1 MRRCT
6 RRSFLAL
13 AAAGATA
20 AVLGIPGC
28 ARGAGAGGI
37 GVAGGSGAR
46 GRASAGAQADGLLSV
61 DLFAFDTFV
70 TLRAACSGD
79 VLRAM
84 TDRCAYFESIFSRTR
99 KDSDVPA
106 INAAGGKP
114 VSVSFET
121 ADIIQK
127 SLAYSEQT
135 GGLFDISIGAVS
147 ELWDFKNGVVPS
159 EQAIAQALPHVGYQG
174 IAVKGQAVQLKD
186 AQARIDLGGIAKGY
200 VADDLV
206 QYLVEQGC
214 ESACLDIGGTIR
226 TIGNKPNGEPWRIG
240 VRTSID
246 GAVAGAADGA
256 ADDGV
261 FGGDADDSASGAAA
275 GDGSWSNSASSGASS
290 SGGSS
295 SAASGSG
302 SRDGENLVV
311 VAGAEG
317 LSVVTSGLTERAF
330 VQGGKTYWH
339 ILDPRTG
346 YPVDS
351 RIASAS
357 IMGARALDGEGFTKP
372 LFMMEYVD
380 ALAWVEAMPSV
391 EAVLV
396 GRDGQV
402 MTTSRVP
409 I

>member
-6 RRSFLAL
+6 RRTFFTLAAIGASAAAWGL
-13 AAAGATA
+13 SGCSGGVGAAAGSKAT
-20 AVLGIPGC
+20 
-28 ARGAGAGGI
+28 R
-37 GVAGGSGAR
+37 
-46 GRASAGAQADGLLSV
+46 RASADAQVDGLLSV

-79 VLRAM
+79 VLSAM

-99 KDSDVPA
+99 KESDVSA

-121 ADIIQK
+121 ADIIQR

-174 IAVKGQAVQLKD
+174 IVVNGQAVQLKD
-186 AQARIDLGGIAKGY
+186 VQARIDLGGIAKGY
-200 VADDLV
+200 VADDLA

-246 GAVAGAADGA
+246 GTVAGAADGGVSGSD

-261 FGGDADDSASGAAA
+261 AGAAGNGASGVAA
-275 GDGSWSNSASSGASS
+275 GDGLWSDGASSGASS
-290 SGGSS
+290 SGSFS

-357 IMGARALDGEGFTKP
+357 IMGARALAGEGFTKP
-372 LFMMEYVD
+372 LFMMEPVD
-380 ALAWVEAMPSV
+380 ALAWIEAMPSV

-396 GRDGQV
+396 GCDGQV
-402 MTTSRVP
+402 MTTSRVS

>member
-6 RRSFLAL
+6 RRTFFTLAAIGASAAAWGL
-13 AAAGATA
+13 SSCSGGVSAAAGSK
-20 AVLGIPGC
+20 
-28 ARGAGAGGI
+28 AG
-37 GVAGGSGAR
+37 
-46 GRASAGAQADGLLSV
+46 GRASTDAQVDGLLPV

-79 VLRAM
+79 VLSAM

-99 KDSDVPA
+99 KESDVSA

-121 ADIIQK
+121 ADIIRK

-147 ELWDFKNGVVPS
+147 ELWDFKNGIVPS

-174 IAVKGQAVQLKD
+174 IAVNGQAVQLKD
-186 AQARIDLGGIAKGY
+186 PHARIDLGGIAKGY
-200 VADDLV
+200 VADDLA

-226 TIGNKPNGEPWRIG
+226 TIGNKPNGESWRIG
-240 VRTSID
+240 VRTSIE
-246 GAVAGAADGA
+246 
-256 ADDGV
+256 GV
-261 FGGDADDSASGAAA
+261 SPGGVVGGDA
-275 GDGSWSNSASSGASS
+275 GDGSSGAVSGDGSWGDSASSGVPSP
-290 SGGSS
+290 GSFS
-295 SAASGSG
+295 SAASGSSGKG
-302 SRDGENLVV
+302 SENLVV

-317 LSVVTSGLTERAF
+317 LSVVTSGLTERTF
-330 VQGGKTYWH
+330 VQDGKTYWH

-357 IMGARALDGEGFTKP
+357 IIGAHALDGEGFTKP
-372 LFMMEYVD
+372 LFMMDPVD
-380 ALAWVEAMPSV
+380 ALAWIEAMPLV

-402 MTTSRVP
+402 MATSRVP
-409 I
+409 M

>member
-70 TLRAACSGD
+70 TLRAACSGE
-79 VLRAM
+79 VLSAM

-200 VADDLV
+200 VADDLA

-246 GAVAGAADGA
+246 GVSPDGDLGDDAGDGIFDAAVSDGSR
-256 ADDGV
+256 
-261 FGGDADDSASGAAA
+261 GGGASGAR
-275 GDGSWSNSASSGASS
+275 SLGASS
-290 SGGSS
+290 SV
-295 SAASGSG
+295 ASGLG
-302 SRDGENLVV
+302 GQDDENLVV
-311 VAGAEG
+311 VADAEG
-317 LSVVTSGLTERAF
+317 LSIVTSGLTERAF
-330 VQGGKTYWH
+330 VQDGKTYWH

-346 YPVDS
+346 YPVDG

-357 IMGARALDGEGFTKP
+357 IMSTNALDGEGFTKP
-372 LFMMEYVD
+372 LFMMEPVD
-380 ALAWVEAMPSV
+380 ALAWIEAMPLV
-391 EAVLV
+391 GAVLV
-396 GRDGQV
+396 GHDGRV
-402 MTTSRVP
+402 MMTSSVS

>member
-1 MRRCT
+1 MQRRCFE
-6 RRSFLAL
+6 RHDRS
-13 AAAGATA
+13 
-20 AVLGIPGC
+20 V
-28 ARGAGAGGI
+28 R
-37 GVAGGSGAR
+37 
-46 GRASAGAQADGLLSV
+46 
-61 DLFAFDTFV
+61 
-70 TLRAACSGD
+70 
-79 VLRAM
+79 VLRVDFFAH
-84 TDRCAYFESIFSRTR
+84 TDRKRCFR
-99 KDSDVPA
+99 
-106 INAAGGKP
+106 
-114 VSVSFET
+114 ET

-127 SLAYSEQT
+127 SLAYSERT

-174 IAVKGQAVQLKD
+174 IVVNGQAVQLKD
-186 AQARIDLGGIAKGY
+186 AHARIDLGGIAKGY
-200 VADDLV
+200 VADDLA

-226 TIGNKPNGEPWRIG
+226 TIGDKPNGEPWRIG
-240 VRTSID
+240 VRTSGDGVLTD
-246 GAVAGAADGA
+246 GAVDGDVFGSD
-256 ADDGV
+256 ADDG
-261 FGGDADDSASGAAA
+261 ASGAAA
-275 GDGSWSNSASSGASS
+275 GDGLWSDGASS
-290 SGGSS
+290 DVPSPRGSS
-295 SAASGSG
+295 SAASGLRG
-302 SRDGENLVV
+302 RDGENLVV

-357 IMGARALDGEGFTKP
+357 IMSAHALDGEGFTKP
-372 LFMMEYVD
+372 LFMMEPVD
-380 ALAWVEAMPSV
+380 ALAWIEAMPSV
-391 EAVLV
+391 EVVLV

>member
-6 RRSFLAL
+6 RRTFFTL
-13 AAAGATA
+13 AAIGASTA
-20 AVLGIPGC
+20 AWGLSGC
-28 ARGAGAGGI
+28 VGGVSAAASSKAG
-37 GVAGGSGAR
+37 
-46 GRASAGAQADGLLSV
+46 GRASADAQVDGLLSV

-79 VLRAM
+79 VLSAM

-99 KDSDVPA
+99 KESDVSA

-159 EQAIAQALPHVGYQG
+159 DQAIAQALPHVGYQG
-174 IAVKGQAVQLKD
+174 IVVNGQAVQLKD

-214 ESACLDIGGTIR
+214 ESACLDVGGTIR

-246 GAVAGAADGA
+246 GAVAGAAGNGASGGA
-256 ADDGV
+256 A
-261 FGGDADDSASGAAA
+261 GGGLW
-275 GDGSWSNSASSGASS
+275 GDGASSGASS
-290 SGGSS
+290 SGSFS

-330 VQGGKTYWH
+330 VQDGKAYWH

-357 IMGARALDGEGFTKP
+357 IMGACALDGEGFTKP
-372 LFMMEYVD
+372 LFMMEPVD
-380 ALAWVEAMPSV
+380 ALAWVEAMSSV

-396 GRDGQV
+396 GRDGQI

>member
-6 RRSFLAL
+6 RRTFFTLAAIGASAAAWGL
-13 AAAGATA
+13 SSCAGSVSAAAGSKATRRTS
-20 AVLGIPGC
+20 VD
-28 ARGAGAGGI
+28 
-37 GVAGGSGAR
+37 
-46 GRASAGAQADGLLSV
+46 AQVDGLLSV

-79 VLRAM
+79 VLSAM

-99 KDSDVPA
+99 KESDVSA

-114 VSVSFET
+114 VSMSFET

-135 GGLFDISIGAVS
+135 CGLFDISIGAVS

-174 IAVKGQAVQLKD
+174 IVVNGQAVQLKD

-200 VADDLV
+200 VADDLT

-240 VRTSID
+240 VRMSID
-246 GAVAGAADGA
+246 GTVAGAAGN
-256 ADDGV
+256 G
-261 FGGDADDSASGAAA
+261 ASGAAA
-275 GDGSWSNSASSGASS
+275 GDSSWSDGASSGAFS
-290 SGGSS
+290 SGSSS

-302 SRDGENLVV
+302 GRDGENLVV
-311 VAGAEG
+311 VADTEG

-330 VQGGKTYWH
+330 VQDGKAYWH

-351 RIASAS
+351 SIASAS
-357 IMGARALDGEGFTKP
+357 IMGALALDGEGFTKP
-372 LFMMEYVD
+372 LFMMEPVD
-380 ALAWVEAMPSV
+380 ALAWIEAMPSV

-402 MTTSRVP
+402 MTTSHVP

>member
-1 MRRCT
+1 MHRCT
-6 RRSFLAL
+6 RRSFLTL
-13 AAAGATA
+13 AAVGATA
-20 AVLGIPGC
+20 AALGVSGC
-28 ARGAGAGGI
+28 VGGAGIGNGAGT
-37 GVAGGSGAR
+37 
-46 GRASAGAQADGLLSV
+46 AGAHSSQGGQLDASVDGLLSV

-70 TLRAACSGD
+70 TLRAACDGKI
-79 VLRAM
+79 LTAM

-99 KDSDVPA
+99 KDSDVSA
-106 INAAGGKP
+106 INAAGGRP

-121 ADIIQK
+121 ADIVRK

-159 EQAIAQALPHVGYQG
+159 SDAIAQALPHVGYQG
-174 IAVKGQAVQLKD
+174 IAVDGQEVQLKD

-200 VADDLV
+200 VADDLA
-206 QYLVEQGC
+206 QYLMEQGC

-226 TIGNKPNGEPWRIG
+226 TIGIKPNGEPWRIG

-246 GAVAGAADGA
+246 GVLPDGDPSSDVGDGA
-256 ADDGV
+256 SDAAASDG
-261 FGGDADDSASGAAA
+261 FRSGGDSGAR
-275 GDGSWSNSASSGASS
+275 SSGASS
-290 SGGSS
+290 S
-295 SAASGSG
+295 AASGLG
-302 SRDGENLVV
+302 GRDDENLVV

-330 VQGGKTYWH
+330 VQNGKTYWH

-351 RIASAS
+351 RITSAS
-357 IMGARALDGEGFTKP
+357 IMSANALDGEGFTKP
-372 LFMMEYVD
+372 LFMMEPVN
-380 ALAWVEAMPSV
+380 ALAWIEAMPSV

-402 MTTSRVP
+402 MTTSSVP

>member
-1 MRRCT
+1 MYRCT
-6 RRSFLAL
+6 RRTFFTL

-20 AVLGIPGC
+20 AALGIPGC
-28 ARGAGAGGI
+28 ARGVGAGGI
-37 GVAGGSGAR
+37 GAAAGSKAG
-46 GRASAGAQADGLLSV
+46 GRASTDAQVDGLLSV

-70 TLRAACSGD
+70 TLRAACSGE
-79 VLRAM
+79 VLSAM
-84 TDRCAYFESIFSRTR
+84 VDRCSYFESIFSRTR
-99 KDSDVPA
+99 KGSDVSA

-121 ADIIQK
+121 TDIIQK

-159 EQAIAQALPHVGYQG
+159 DQAIAQALPHVGYQG
-174 IAVKGQAVQLKD
+174 IAVNGQEVQLKD
-186 AQARIDLGGIAKGY
+186 ARACIDLGGIAKGY
-200 VADDLV
+200 IADDLA

-226 TIGNKPNGEPWRIG
+226 TIGSKPNGESWRIG

-246 GAVAGAADGA
+246 DVLPDRDPGGDVGDGA
-256 ADDGV
+256 SGVAASDG
-261 FGGDADDSASGAAA
+261 FWSDGASGAC
-275 GDGSWSNSASSGASS
+275 SSGT
-290 SGGSS
+290 SS
-295 SAASGSG
+295 SAASSLEGKS
-302 SRDGENLVV
+302 SESLVV

-317 LSVVTSGLTERAF
+317 LSVVTSGLSERVF
-330 VQGGKTYWH
+330 VQNGKTYWH

-357 IMGARALDGEGFTKP
+357 IMSANALDGEGLTKP
-372 LFMMEYVD
+372 LFMMEPVD
-380 ALAWVEAMPSV
+380 ALAWIEAMPSV

>member
-1 MRRCT
+1 MRTCT
-6 RRSFLAL
+6 RRTFFSLAAIGASAAAL
-13 AAAGATA
+13 GVSGCAGGASAAAG
-20 AVLGIPGC
+20 LK
-28 ARGAGAGGI
+28 AGK
-37 GVAGGSGAR
+37 
-46 GRASAGAQADGLLSV
+46 RASADTQVDGLLSV

-70 TLRAACSGD
+70 TLRAACNGD
-79 VLRAM
+79 VLSAM
-84 TDRCAYFESIFSRTR
+84 TDRCAYFESIFSRT
-99 KDSDVPA
+99 KKESDVSA

-174 IAVKGQAVQLKD
+174 IVVNGQAVQLKD

-200 VADDLV
+200 VADDLA

-246 GAVAGAADGA
+246 GAVAGVADG
-256 ADDGV
+256 GV
-261 FGGDADDSASGAAA
+261 SGGAA
-275 GDGSWSNSASSGASS
+275 GDGVSGGAAGDGLWSDGASSSVSS

-330 VQGGKTYWH
+330 VQDGKTYWH

-357 IMGARALDGEGFTKP
+357 IMSACALGGEGFTKP
-372 LFMMEYVD
+372 LFMMEPVD
-380 ALAWVEAMPSV
+380 ALAWIEAMPSV
-391 EAVLV
+391 EVVLV

>member
-6 RRSFLAL
+6 RKTFFTLAAIGASAAAWGFSGCAGSVS
-13 AAAGATA
+13 AAAGSK
-20 AVLGIPGC
+20 
-28 ARGAGAGGI
+28 AGK
-37 GVAGGSGAR
+37 
-46 GRASAGAQADGLLSV
+46 RASADAQVDGLLSV

-79 VLRAM
+79 VLSAM

-99 KDSDVPA
+99 KESDVSA
-106 INAAGGKP
+106 INAADGKP

-127 SLAYSEQT
+127 SLAYSERT
-135 GGLFDISIGAVS
+135 GGLFDISIGTVS

-174 IAVKGQAVQLKD
+174 IVVNGQAVQLKD
-186 AQARIDLGGIAKGY
+186 ARARIDLGGIAKGY
-200 VADDLV
+200 VADDLA

-226 TIGNKPNGEPWRIG
+226 TIGSKPNGEPWRIG
-240 VRTSID
+240 VRTSGD
-246 GAVAGAADGA
+246 GVLADGA
-256 ADDGV
+256 ADGGV
-261 FGGDADDSASGAAA
+261 FGSDADDGASGAAA
-275 GDGSWSNSASSGASS
+275 GDGLWSDGVSSGVPSPR
-290 SGGSS
+290 GSS

-311 VAGAEG
+311 VADAEG

-330 VQGGKTYWH
+330 VQDGKAYWH

-351 RIASAS
+351 SIASAS
-357 IMGARALDGEGFTKP
+357 IMGALALDGEGFTKP
-372 LFMMEYVD
+372 LFMMEPVD
-380 ALAWVEAMPSV
+380 ALAWIEAMPSV

-402 MTTSRVP
+402 MTTSHVP

>member
-6 RRSFLAL
+6 RRTFFTL
-13 AAAGATA
+13 AA
-20 AVLGIPGC
+20 
-28 ARGAGAGGI
+28 I
-37 GVAGGSGAR
+37 G
-46 GRASAGAQADGLLSV
+46 ASAAAWGFSGCVGSVSAAGSKATRRTSVDAQVDGLLSV

-79 VLRAM
+79 VLSTM

-99 KDSDVPA
+99 KESDVSA

-174 IAVKGQAVQLKD
+174 IVVNGQAVQLKD

-200 VADDLV
+200 VADDLA

-246 GAVAGAADGA
+246 GVLPDGA
-256 ADDGV
+256 VNGDVFGSDADDG
-261 FGGDADDSASGAAA
+261 ASGAAA
-275 GDGSWSNSASSGASS
+275 GDGSWSDDASSGAFSPR
-290 SGGSS
+290 GSS
-295 SAASGSG
+295 SAASGLRG
-302 SRDGENLVV
+302 RDGENLVV
-311 VAGAEG
+311 VADTEG

-372 LFMMEYVD
+372 LFMMEPVD
-380 ALAWVEAMPSV
+380 ALAWIEAMPSV

>member
-6 RRSFLAL
+6 RRTFFTL
-13 AAAGATA
+13 AAVGATA
-20 AVLGIPGC
+20 AALGIPGC
-28 ARGAGAGGI
+28 ARGAGAGG
-37 GVAGGSGAR
+37 VVAAGGSGA
-46 GRASAGAQADGLLSV
+46 GGCASANAQADGLLSV

-70 TLRAACSGD
+70 ALRAACSGE
-79 VLRAM
+79 VLSAM
-84 TDRCAYFESIFSRTR
+84 VDRCSYFESIFSRTR
-99 KDSDVPA
+99 KDSDVSS
-106 INAAGGKP
+106 INVAGGKP

-159 EQAIAQALPHVGYQG
+159 EQAIAQALPHVGYRG
-174 IAVKGQAVQLKD
+174 IVVNGQAVQLKD
-186 AQARIDLGGIAKGY
+186 ARARIDLGGIAKGY
-200 VADDLV
+200 VADDLA

-226 TIGNKPNGEPWRIG
+226 TIGSKPNGESWRIG

-246 GAVAGAADGA
+246 DVLPDGTAGSD
-256 ADDGV
+256 
-261 FGGDADDSASGAAA
+261 A
-275 GDGSWSNSASSGASS
+275 GDDLWGDGASSGVPSP
-290 SGGSS
+290 GGSS
-295 SAASGSG
+295 FAASGSDG
-302 SRDGENLVV
+302 RDGESLVM

-330 VQGGKTYWH
+330 VQDGKTYWH

-357 IMGARALDGEGFTKP
+357 IMGACALDGEGFTKP
-372 LFMMEYVD
+372 LFMMEPVD
-380 ALAWVEAMPSV
+380 ALAWIEAMPSI

>member
-1 MRRCT
+1 MRTCT
-6 RRSFLAL
+6 RRTFFTLVAIGAS
-13 AAAGATA
+13 AAA
-20 AVLGIPGC
+20 LGVPGC
-28 ARGAGAGGI
+28 ARGTGAGGI
-37 GVAGGSGAR
+37 GAAGSGVG
-46 GRASAGAQADGLLSV
+46 GRASADAQVDGLLSV

-79 VLRAM
+79 VLSAM

-99 KDSDVPA
+99 KESDVSA

-135 GGLFDISIGAVS
+135 GGLFDISIGVVS

-159 EQAIAQALPHVGYQG
+159 DQAIAQALPHVGYQG
-174 IAVKGQAVQLKD
+174 IVVNGQAVQLKD

-246 GAVAGAADGA
+246 GAVAGAAD
-256 ADDGV
+256 DGV
-261 FGGDADDSASGAAA
+261 FGGDTDDSASGAAA

-330 VQGGKTYWH
+330 VQDGKAYWH

-357 IMGARALDGEGFTKP
+357 IMSACALDGEGFTKP
-372 LFMMEYVD
+372 LFMMDPVD
-380 ALAWVEAMPSV
+380 ALAWIEAMPSV

-402 MTTSRVP
+402 ITTSRVL

>member
-1 MRRCT
+1 MHRCT
-6 RRSFLAL
+6 RRTFFTL

-20 AVLGIPGC
+20 AALGIPGC

-37 GVAGGSGAR
+37 GAAAGPKAG
-46 GRASAGAQADGLLSV
+46 GRASTDAQVDGLLSV

-70 TLRAACSGD
+70 TLRAACSGK
-79 VLRAM
+79 VLSAM
-84 TDRCAYFESIFSRTR
+84 VDRCSYFESIFSRTR
-99 KDSDVPA
+99 KGSDVSA

-114 VSVSFET
+114 VSVSLET

-159 EQAIAQALPHVGYQG
+159 DQAIAQALPHIGYRG
-174 IAVKGQAVQLKD
+174 IVVNGQAVQLKD

-200 VADDLV
+200 VADDLA

-226 TIGNKPNGEPWRIG
+226 TIGSKPNGEPWRIG
-240 VRTSID
+240 VQTSIE
-246 GAVAGAADGA
+246 
-256 ADDGV
+256 GV
-261 FGGDADDSASGAAA
+261 SPGGDVGSDA
-275 GDGSWSNSASSGASS
+275 GDGFWGESALSGASS
-290 SGGSS
+290 FGSFS
-295 SAASGSG
+295 SAASDSSG
-302 SRDGENLVV
+302 RDGENLVV
-311 VAGAEG
+311 IAGAEG

-357 IMGARALDGEGFTKP
+357 ITGAHALDGEGFTKP
-372 LFMMEYVD
+372 LFMMEPVD
-380 ALAWVEAMPSV
+380 ALAWIEAMPLV

-402 MTTSRVP
+402 MATSRVP

>member
-1 MRRCT
+1 MHRCT
-6 RRSFLAL
+6 RRTFFTLAAIGASAAVWGFSGCAGSVS
-13 AAAGATA
+13 AAAGSK
-20 AVLGIPGC
+20 
-28 ARGAGAGGI
+28 AG
-37 GVAGGSGAR
+37 
-46 GRASAGAQADGLLSV
+46 GRASTDAQVDGLLSV

-79 VLRAM
+79 VLSAM

-99 KDSDVPA
+99 KESDVSA

-174 IAVKGQAVQLKD
+174 IVVNGQAVQLKD

-200 VADDLV
+200 VADDLA
-206 QYLVEQGC
+206 QYLVEQRC

-240 VRTSID
+240 VQTSIE
-246 GAVAGAADGA
+246 
-256 ADDGV
+256 GV
-261 FGGDADDSASGAAA
+261 SPGGDVGSDA
-275 GDGSWSNSASSGASS
+275 GDGFWGDGASSGVPSPGSFSFAAFDS
-290 SGGSS
+290 SG
-295 SAASGSG
+295 
-302 SRDGENLVV
+302 RDGENLVV

-330 VQGGKTYWH
+330 SQDGKTYWH

-346 YPVDS
+346 YPVDGY
-351 RIASAS
+351 IASAS
-357 IMGARALDGEGFTKP
+357 IIGAHALDGEGFTKP
-372 LFMMEYVD
+372 LFMMDPVD
-380 ALAWVEAMPSV
+380 ALAWIEAMPLV

-402 MTTSRVP
+402 MATSRVP

>member
-6 RRSFLAL
+6 RRTFFTLAAIGASAAAWGFSGCSGGVG
-13 AAAGATA
+13 AAAGSKAT
-20 AVLGIPGC
+20 
-28 ARGAGAGGI
+28 R
-37 GVAGGSGAR
+37 
-46 GRASAGAQADGLLSV
+46 RASADAQADGLLSV

-79 VLRAM
+79 VLSAM

-99 KDSDVPA
+99 KESDVSA

-135 GGLFDISIGAVS
+135 CGLFDISIGAVS

-174 IAVKGQAVQLKD
+174 IVVNGQAVQLKD
-186 AQARIDLGGIAKGY
+186 AQTRIDLGGIAKGY
-200 VADDLV
+200 VADDLA

-226 TIGNKPNGEPWRIG
+226 TIGNKPNGEPWHIG
-240 VRTSID
+240 VRTSGDGVLAD
-246 GAVAGAADGA
+246 GAVDS
-256 ADDGV
+256 DV
-261 FGGDADDSASGAAA
+261 FGSDADNGASGVAAS
-275 GDGSWSNSASSGASS
+275 DGSWSDGASSGAPSPD
-290 SGGSS
+290 GSS

-311 VAGAEG
+311 VADAEG

-330 VQGGKTYWH
+330 VQDGKAYWH

-351 RIASAS
+351 SIASAS
-357 IMGARALDGEGFTKP
+357 IIGARALDGEGFTKP
-372 LFMMEYVD
+372 LFMMEPVD
-380 ALAWVEAMPSV
+380 ALAWIEAMPSV